1 MSKKKIKN
9 KYEEEEYKL
18 LKGHRERLR
27 KRFLTQEAQEFDESR
42 ILELL
47 LTYSIPQKDVYPI
60 ALRLLARFGDL
71 DNVLNASVDEL
82 CTIDGIGRITAILL
96 KLPNA
101 LTYKA
106 KISKNKRK
114 QFKTPEEIAALFC
127 AYFDGIRE
135 ERMMI
140 ASFNNSHELLFSDWI
155 SLGHPDE
162 CIIDLREVMRV
173 LVRDNVSYVAIAHNH
188 PNNSLKPSIA
198 DIEAMY
204 KLKSTVEDAAVKL
217 IDIFIVGE
225 SKYFR
230 MSRAAEVADK
240 LNEYDESEFSYTFG
254 RSITYEASELTESV
268 IEYL

>member
-1 MSKKKIKN
+1 MKN
-9 KYEEEEYKL
+9 KKTKEEKDKEYEL

-27 KRFLTQEAQEFDESR
+27 KRFITQETQEFDESR
-42 ILELL
+42 LLELL
-47 LTYSIPQKDVYPI
+47 LAYSIPRKDVYPL
-60 ALRLLARFGDL
+60 ALKLLAKFGDL

-82 CTIDGIGRITAILL
+82 CTVNGIGEITAILL

-114 QFKTPEEIAALFC
+114 QFNTPEEIAALFC

-135 ERMMI
+135 ERLMI
-140 ASFNNSHELLFSDWI
+140 ASFNSAKELLYCDFVSA
-155 SLGHPDE
+155 GHPDE
-162 CIIDLREVMRV
+162 CIIDLREIMRV
-173 LVRDNVSYVAIAHNH
+173 LVRDNVSSVAFAHNH
-188 PNNSLKPSIA
+188 TNNSLKPSCA

-225 SKYFR
+225 NRYFR
-230 MSRAAEVADK
+230 MSRAAELADK
-240 LNEYDESEFSYTFG
+240 INEYDENEFSYTYG
-254 RSITYEASELTESV
+254 RNITYESSELTESV